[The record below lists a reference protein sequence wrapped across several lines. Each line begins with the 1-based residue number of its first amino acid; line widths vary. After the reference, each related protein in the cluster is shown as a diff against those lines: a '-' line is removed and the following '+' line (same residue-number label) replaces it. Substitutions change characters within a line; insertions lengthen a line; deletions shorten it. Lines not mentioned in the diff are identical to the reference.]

1 MRNRRQYE
9 RLEVVNDHGNIT
21 PRSAEDNAALA
32 RVAREVAEAETDHR
46 LIGAARRVA
55 EIAEGLDIL
64 R

>member
-1 MRNRRQYE
+1 M
-9 RLEVVNDHGNIT
+9 EVVNDHGNIT